1 MGVFQ
6 STLLYLIL
14 LQSCRI
20 IAYKD
25 QEWKKATATYAKDS
39 EGSLVTGTTSLSPWF
54 FLRSLRMK
62 TTSCFWQCGCTMCCR
77 RSLWLWRSPQG
88 KLWQTQCWLKHHV
101 VQQREHMWGML
112 WDQMCRSHLVVCDGK
127 PFCSCYSYRF
137 LCSKLWAFSWLWW
150 LVQFSKRTF
159 WDVKD
164 CICWNRQE

>member
-62 TTSCFWQCGCTMCCR
+62 TTSCF
-77 RSLWLWRSPQG
+77 
-88 KLWQTQCWLKHHV
+88 
-101 VQQREHMWGML
+101 
-112 WDQMCRSHLVVCDGK
+112 
-127 PFCSCYSYRF
+127 
-137 LCSKLWAFSWLWW
+137 
-150 LVQFSKRTF
+150 
-159 WDVKD
+159 
-164 CICWNRQE
+164 